1 MLSINTVASK
11 NASLASWGFQIEK
24 KGIVN
29 PVISNPEKSDKGM
42 VYSTKPFLT
51 STPSK
56 SFKNIVAFVA
66 PDSNFILEFRKVFGL
81 FKRKFKMGKSTDVFW
96 SFKL

>member
-1 MLSINTVASK
+1 
-11 NASLASWGFQIEK
+11 
-24 KGIVN
+24 
-29 PVISNPEKSDKGM
+29 M

-66 PDSNFILEFRKVFGL
+66 PDSNFILEFRKVFSL
-81 FKRKFKMGKSTDVFW
+81 FKENLKWVKALM
-96 SFKL
+96 SFGVLSCK